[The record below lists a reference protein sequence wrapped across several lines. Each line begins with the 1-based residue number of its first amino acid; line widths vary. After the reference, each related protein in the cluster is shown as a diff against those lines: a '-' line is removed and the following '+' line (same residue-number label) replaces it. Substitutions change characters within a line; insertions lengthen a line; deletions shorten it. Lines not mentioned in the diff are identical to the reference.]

1 MQTNPEQWALDLL
14 TDIID
19 IGGLGGPCSEAD
31 CVECGKVALKI
42 QAAFAEREARNL
54 SDTQRLL
61 WRNELGNICPSLD
74 VCFDGSDRVRCGPCA
89 IVAAK
94 AKGVEPDYALP
105 NLPEVS
111 RLKRE
116 NARLVGALESAEQA
130 IAEYYRYWTGGET
143 RGSYDGK
150 PERAGLWKAQSQA
163 RATLAALKDRT
174 HG

>member
-1 MQTNPEQWALDLL
+1 MTQTNPEQWALDLL
-14 TDIID
+14 ADIID

-42 QAAFAEREARNL
+42 QAAFAERE
-54 SDTQRLL
+54 
-61 WRNELGNICPSLD
+61 
-74 VCFDGSDRVRCGPCA
+74 
-89 IVAAK
+89 
-94 AKGVEPDYALP
+94 
-105 NLPEVS
+105 
-111 RLKRE
+111 
-116 NARLVGALESAEQA
+116 ARLVGALESAEQA